1 MGRKGGVWV
10 AIKLHQDIPDDVEI
24 CESKLFRRGSDF
36 YLHLTIQRE
45 IDFVKAETSDYVSY
59 APPSFTVSERTVVM
73 AIDIGEANPMASVE
87 LWGFGTQRKNV
98 RFLGREVRAIRQH
111 YNWVKKSVGR
121 KKIKHAAKWIKKH
134 VKHKESRKV
143 AEVLHKGNRVRGEKP
158 PVLTGDSSP

>member
-1 MGRKGGVWV
+1 MTS
-10 AIKLHQDIPDDVEI
+10 P
-24 CESKLFRRGSDF
+24 KLFF
-36 YLHLTIQRE
+36 
-45 IDFVKAETSDYVSY
+45 
-59 APPSFTVSERTVVM
+59 
-73 AIDIGEANPMASVE
+73 
-87 LWGFGTQRKNV
+87 
-98 RFLGREVRAIRQH
+98 